1 MTGNG
6 PGGTLPVLKSATDIS
21 SMPGG
26 RGRAFNPAAGSK
38 PSSAADLSGLD
49 HSISA
54 SSNSSRPQGEDA
66 VMSASGF
73 VHAKGEQVGKPEVHL

>member
-1 MTGNG
+1 M
-6 PGGTLPVLKSATDIS
+6 LKSAADMS

-26 RGRAFNPAAGSK
+26 GRRGSNPGSK

-49 HSISA
+49 RSIST

-73 VHAKGEQVGKPEVHL
+73 VHAKGEQVGKPGVPL